1 MQYVGVIGFPLGQ
14 SISPVFQQAAIDVL
28 GIDLRYERWE
38 TSTEGLAERVG
49 VLRGD
54 RYLGSNVTVPHKQAV
69 VPLLDEIDETAEGI
83 GAVNTITK
91 VDGRLKGYNTDAPG
105 FLRALRED
113 GRFEPAGKRAL
124 VIGAGGSARAVAYA
138 LVTAKVEFLGI
149 AARNADQTRWLRTA
163 LEPVTRGIR
172 VFVEEWGSE
181 PMAMA
186 VPTYDLI
193 INCTPVGMRHGRDEG
208 ASPLEGVDINP
219 TAFVFDLVYNPRE
232 TPLLKQARAA
242 GCPRVLDGL
251 MMLVYQGAA
260 AFELWTGKT
269 APVDVMRRAAE
280 AAMEYH

>member
-28 GIDLRYERWE
+28 GLDLRYERWE

-54 RYLGSNVTVPHKQAV
+54 GYLGSNVTVPHKQAV
-69 VPLLDEIDETAEGI
+69 VPLLDENDETAEGI
-83 GAVNTITK
+83 GAVNTIAK

-138 LVTAKVEFLGI
+138 LAAAKAEFIGI
-149 AARNADQTRWLRTA
+149 GARNAEQARWLRTA

-186 VPTYDLI
+186 VPTYDLLV
-193 INCTPVGMRHGRDEG
+193 NCTPLGMRQGRDEG
-208 ASPLEGVDINP
+208 RSPLEGVDINP
-219 TAFVFDLVYNPRE
+219 RAFVFDLVYNPRE

-242 GCPRVLDGL
+242 GCRTLDGL

-280 AAMEYH
+280 AAMENH